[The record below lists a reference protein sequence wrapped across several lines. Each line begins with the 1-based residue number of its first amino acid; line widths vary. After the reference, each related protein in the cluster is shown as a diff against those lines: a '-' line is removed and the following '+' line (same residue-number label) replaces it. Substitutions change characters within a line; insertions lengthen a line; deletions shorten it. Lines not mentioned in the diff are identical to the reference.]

1 MTGIKITTEEFY
13 QLFGLCL
20 ASIKLEEKRITL
32 ADAWCEIV
40 GEENRDRFWDF
51 YDLGDLTIKSL
62 KEKLEFDKI
71 IIIPKKKRKK
81 LK

>member
-1 MTGIKITTEEFY
+1 MTGKKISEEEFY

-20 ASIKLEEKRITL
+20 ASIKLEEKRIAL

-51 YDLGDLTIKSL
+51 YDSGDLTMKSL
-62 KEKLEFDKI
+62 KEKLEFDKV

-81 LK
+81 K